1 MSYFGP
7 KMNPFK
13 MTLFVMTHQ
22 VDALS
27 MIGFLD
33 SKLTS
38 HKEKTRKQKKN
49 ENFDYSIMH
58 LGYSSKSK
66 REGRYRENQKSW
78 GKKQKASNFQTKE
91 ESKVLQ
97 GIVL

>member
-13 MTLFVMTHQ
+13 MILFVVTHQ

-38 HKEKTRKQKKN
+38 HKEKTRRKK
-49 ENFDYSIMH
+49 ENKYKKKEKKET
-58 LGYSSKSK
+58 KSLK
-66 REGRYRENQKSW
+66 FPKK
-78 GKKQKASNFQTKE
+78 GK
-91 ESKVLQ
+91 SKVLQ